1 MDPKDRL
8 TSPEGNMDLL
18 LCPDAL
24 LLGEGVTV
32 ELREELTVPLTVP
45 VAVEKFVRVP
55 VAQWDGLGLA
65 VMERV
70 PVEQGVGDMDS
81 MPVVETVGVTV
92 ADAVLLQ
99 QREVVLEGP
108 MVRVGEDVTELVIET
123 DTLPISVPT
132 LL

>member
-1 MDPKDRL
+1 
-8 TSPEGNMDLL
+8 MDLL

-45 VAVEKFVRVP
+45 VAVETLVRVP

-92 ADAVLLQ
+92 AVAVLLQ